1 MRGAAGVRRG
11 PASGTSGGSSMTAP
25 TEGLVTMGGPA
36 SRATGI
42 ETGSGVGGAS
52 VRVSA

>member
-1 MRGAAGVRRG
+1 MRGG
-11 PASGTSGGSSMTAP
+11 PASGAGPLSGTSGGSSMTAP

-42 ETGSGVGGAS
+42 ETGSGVGGD
-52 VRVSA
+52 RVSA